1 MRHFYQHIDGWFSYE
16 YIYKDVVAQAK
27 DGSLFVEIGSFK
39 GRSTAFM
46 CVEIANSGKD
56 IKFECID
63 PLELISHYAESAI
76 DQPEVFT
83 DYNVVKFHERLMP
96 VKEYYTLQQLT
107 SNEAVNL
114 YKDGSIDFFLLNC
127 TTQAERSLIEWDSK
141 MQERSEFIRDTKY
154 TLGTVNSKGYYSGG
168 TATVIDAML
177 ANTKK
182 LYDQYRQVL
191 EDLMKEKGKG
201 RTYGGA

>member
-1 MRHFYQHIDGWFSYE
+1 MGLVNNFETGKNFWKVNPQLQTIGIFKEFFDSDKTRDKDSSSKIMWGIALVYDVESRFYNLPEEDKKRF
-16 YIYKDVVAQAK
+16 
-27 DGSLFVEIGSFK
+27 
-39 GRSTAFM
+39 
-46 CVEIANSGKD
+46 IA
-56 IKFECID
+56 
-63 PLELISHYAESAI
+63 
-76 DQPEVFT
+76 T
-83 DYNVVKFHERLMP
+83 DYLKDPKFP
-96 VKEYYTLQQLT
+96 WDAYKEH
-107 SNEAVNL
+107 
-114 YKDGSIDFFLLNC
+114 IDFFLLNC

-201 RTYGGA
+201 RTYGGASESATEKGLI